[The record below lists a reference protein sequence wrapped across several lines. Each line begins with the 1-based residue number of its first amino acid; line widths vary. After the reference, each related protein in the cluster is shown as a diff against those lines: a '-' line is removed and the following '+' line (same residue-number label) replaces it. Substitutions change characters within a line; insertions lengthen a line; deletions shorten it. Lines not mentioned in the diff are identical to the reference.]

1 MEKPITLVTE
11 RLILR
16 PWKDDDYASFF
27 EMSMDPR
34 VYEFLPPFKD
44 RKHCDA
50 FVDKLRN
57 DFDRRGW
64 GFWVLEQ
71 KNDALFAGIA
81 GLHEPGPEFGVGRPC
96 VEIGWRLAPALWGH
110 GLATEAARAVLHFAF
125 TSLNLAEVVSFTAVQ
140 NRRSESIMKRLHM
153 SLERE
158 FDLLLLPEG
167 HPHRRHVL
175 YAISNSQWKESSSQR
190 TVTE

>member
-57 DFDRRGW
+57 DFDHQ
-64 GFWVLEQ
+64 LE
-71 KNDALFAGIA
+71 GREVCYCT
-81 GLHEPGPEFGVGRPC
+81 LH
-96 VEIGWRLAPALWGH
+96 
-110 GLATEAARAVLHFAF
+110 
-125 TSLNLAEVVSFTAVQ
+125 
-140 NRRSESIMKRLHM
+140 RLH
-153 SLERE
+153 
-158 FDLLLLPEG
+158 
-167 HPHRRHVL
+167 
-175 YAISNSQWKESSSQR
+175 
-190 TVTE
+190 